1 MQGVRL
7 FPTSEYTRRE
17 AEEVRMEEASM
28 VRMTSSECTSG
39 EADVLRMEEASMVRV
54 LTSE

>member
-1 MQGVRL
+1 
-7 FPTSEYTRRE
+7 
-17 AEEVRMEEASM
+17 MEEASM
-28 VRMTSSECTSG
+28 VRMTTSECTSG

>member
-7 FPTSEYTRRE
+7 FRTSEYTRRE

-28 VRMTSSECTSG
+28 VRMTTSECTSG
-39 EADVLRMEEASMVRV
+39 EADVLRMEEVSMVRV